1 MPLLMSGREEGKR
14 EPEKKKRRKR
24 KSMRKRGLP
33 QRLSGKEFACST
45 GVSGDTCWIPGSGRS
60 LGGGNGNPLQYSCLK
75 NLMDRRAWWVA
86 KSWTRLV
93 TERTLS
99 EKEKRKKKDKDSCD
113 CGRMTSEVLVALV
126 TPWR

>member
-1 MPLLMSGREEGKR
+1 MVASYGSNGLMLNSVNATADVRQG
-14 EPEKKKRRKR
+14 RRKR
-24 KSMRKRGLP
+24 VARKKKKKKKKEEYERGLP
-33 QRLSGKEFACST
+33 QRLSGEEFACST
-45 GVSGDTCWIPGSGRS
+45 GDTCWIPGSGRS

-99 EKEKRKKKDKDSCD
+99 EKEKRKKKDK
-113 CGRMTSEVLVALV
+113 RQL
-126 TPWR
+126 